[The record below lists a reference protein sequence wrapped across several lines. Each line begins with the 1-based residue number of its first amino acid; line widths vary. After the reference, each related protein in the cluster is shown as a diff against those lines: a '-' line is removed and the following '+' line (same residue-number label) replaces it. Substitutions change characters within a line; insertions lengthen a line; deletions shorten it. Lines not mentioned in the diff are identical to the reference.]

1 MKKFI
6 LLYKG
11 PVTPM
16 ENMTKEQGEKV
27 MAGWDR
33 WMQKVGSSMIDIGA
47 PMANGKAVVD
57 NGTTG
62 SPTELSGYSLIQA
75 ESMDEAL
82 KLVEDHPFLSD
93 KTGEFS
99 VEVFELMPLPV

>member
-1 MKKFI
+1 
-6 LLYKG
+6 
-11 PVTPM
+11 
-16 ENMTKEQGEKV
+16 
-27 MAGWDR
+27 
-33 WMQKVGSSMIDIGA
+33 MIDIGA